1 MKEHSMLNIN
11 KNNSKHCCFNNLTST
26 KLTAFTLAEVL
37 VTLGIIG
44 IVAAITIP
52 SLITNY
58 QEKSFN
64 TAATVFERKLGEALK
79 VMNSQ
84 SVL

>member
-11 KNNSKHCCFNNLTST
+11 KNNSKYCCFNNLTST

-58 QEKSFN
+58 QEKYQRH
-64 TAATVFERKLGEALK
+64 ER
-79 VMNSQ
+79 
-84 SVL
+84 